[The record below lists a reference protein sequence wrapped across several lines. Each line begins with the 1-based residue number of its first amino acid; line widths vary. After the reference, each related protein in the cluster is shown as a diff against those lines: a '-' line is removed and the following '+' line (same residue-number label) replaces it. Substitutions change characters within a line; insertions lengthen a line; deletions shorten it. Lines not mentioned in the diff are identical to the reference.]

1 MKTNIKYAVFDLLFY
16 LMCVSLSL
24 VGIIVLLT
32 SDDKA
37 SRFSW
42 VTIVFSL
49 FFLFSVIM
57 VLFPSKTYNGLKLS
71 TD

>member
-1 MKTNIKYAVFDLLFY
+1 MKTNIKYAIFDLLFY
-16 LMCVSLSL
+16 LMSVSLSL

-32 SDDKA
+32 SDDEA

-49 FFLFSVIM
+49 FFPVLGHYAFCFHQKYTM
-57 VLFPSKTYNGLKLS
+57 V
-71 TD
+71 